1 MPVEPGGIMRV
12 HLAVLSCAAAMLAL
26 IAIPAVGQKPDIKT
40 ATAPPTSAA
49 SGAEMYASYCAACHG
64 KEGKGNG
71 PAAPALKVPP
81 PDLTTLTRRNG
92 GKFPGILVAHTIAG
106 EGNLSAHGS
115 KDMPVWGPVFRAL
128 SRGDQAIVQMRTT
141 NLTKYVE
148 SLQVK

>member
-1 MPVEPGGIMRV
+1 MRV

-26 IAIPAVGQKPDIKT
+26 IGIPAVGQKPDIKT
-40 ATAPPTSAA
+40 TTAPPTSAA

-92 GKFPGILVAHTIAG
+92 GKFPGILVAHAIAG